1 MTKPF
6 NNNVLIEVTKE
17 YASVSRSDENETLK
31 SGVVIS
37 YSLSPVHLTA
47 SSSIIFGDG
56 TIEKLTKMLDAI
68 VGKTVRWEEF
78 AEGGQTFDED
88 GKTYAS
94 LPFWRLI
101 TVGE

>member
-1 MTKPF
+1 MTKSL

-31 SGVVIS
+31 SGIVIS

-47 SSSIIFGDG
+47 SSGLILDVQ
-56 TIEKLTKMLDAI
+56 TITTLGHTLDDLI
-68 VGKTVRWEEF
+68 GKTVRWEEF

-101 TVGE
+101 TSD